1 MGELTEVVHG
11 LEAGGEIKGESK
23 EDSSVFGL
31 SVWVDLGAFYWKRP
45 NFMSA
50 QGMQQFSLL
59 RWC

>member
-31 SVWVDLGAFYWKRP
+31 SV
-45 NFMSA
+45 
-50 QGMQQFSLL
+50 
-59 RWC
+59 